1 MSRFGTLRVLEE
13 DRLGARTGTKSGRER
28 GKEMEQSKR
37 METEAGNGHKQALT
51 VIEALSGSGRRVE
64 SLAEVAHDA
73 RNMVAALGIYCDLL
87 EEPGV
92 LTRHFAHYAGELRL
106 VASASNR
113 LVEKLV
119 ALDGGRGEQSAETA
133 PAGFWRGDAT
143 TSERRLMAVPA
154 IRATPRWDSVTPAP
168 VTNLAADLLATR
180 NLLAAL
186 AGAGIGLTM
195 DVDGGARGV
204 RLTTEDLT
212 RVLVNLVKNAVE
224 AMPRGGRIQIVL
236 AERTAQDGDWLK
248 LTVEDSGPG
257 IPEEA
262 LERVFESGY
271 TGHRG
276 AGGRPARH
284 RGLGLAITR
293 AIVETAGGRI
303 EAENR
308 EQGGARFRI
317 ELPAAG

>member
-1 MSRFGTLRVLEE
+1 MQQ
-13 DRLGARTGTKSGRER
+13 TKRI
-28 GKEMEQSKR
+28 
-37 METEAGNGHKQALT
+37 ETEAGNGHQQTLT
-51 VIEALSGSGRRVE
+51 AIEAIASSGHRPE

-92 LTRHFAHYAGELRL
+92 LSKPFAHYAGELRL
-106 VASASNR
+106 VASASHR

-119 ALDGGRGEQSAETA
+119 ALDGGTGAQSVE
-133 PAGFWRGDAT
+133 PATSGFWRGEGAAA
-143 TSERRLMAVPA
+143 ERWPIAAPA

-168 VTNLAADLLATR
+168 VANLAADLLATR

-212 RVLVNLVKNAVE
+212 RVLVNLVKNSVE
-224 AMPRGGRIQIVL
+224 AMPGGGRIQIAL
-236 AERTAQDGDWLK
+236 KEQTAQGGASLV

-257 IPEEA
+257 IPDEA
-262 LERVFESGY
+262 LDRVFESGY

-303 EAENR
+303 EAQNR
-308 EQGGARFRI
+308 AQGGAGFRI